1 MTEDILT
8 VEKIENKGFAKRL
21 ETVEEYYFS
30 TKLRQVRQ
38 MISEGK
44 PVLNMG
50 IGSPDLT
57 PPPKAI
63 EAMVKALGDE
73 KAHEYQSYQGLP
85 ELRKGIAD
93 FYKSQFDVALDPN
106 IEILPLM
113 GSKEGIM
120 HISLAFLNEGD
131 EVLIPDP
138 GYPTYSSVTNLVG
151 AKSVFYD
158 LKEQNNW
165 MPDLEALENRDLS
178 KVKLMWINYPHMPTG
193 TAGSLELFESLV
205 AFAKRHQIVLLND
218 NPYSFV
224 LNDNPISIF
233 QIEGAKEVALEL
245 NSLSKTFNMSGWRI
259 GMVFG
264 KQEFIDAILKIKS
277 NMDSGMFY
285 GIQKGAIEALKLGS
299 EWFDSQN
306 KIYKRRRKLIFQLA
320 EKLGCTFNKEAVGM
334 FVWAKL
340 PFGNRSS
347 ETFIDTFLIEKN
359 IFLTPGTIFGKNGE
373 GYIRFSLCIREEKIQ
388 EAIDRLD

>member
-85 ELRKGIAD
+85 ELRKEIAD
-93 FYKSQFDVALDPN
+93 FYKSQFDVALHPN
-106 IEILPLM
+106 TEILPLM

-193 TAGSLELFESLV
+193 TAGSLELFERLV
-205 AFAKRHQIVLLND
+205 AFAKRNQIVLVND

-233 QIEGAKEVALEL
+233 QIEEAKEVALEL

-259 GMVFG
+259 GMVSG

>member
-165 MPDLEALENRDLS
+165 MPDLEALESRDLS

-193 TAGSLELFESLV
+193 TGGSLELFESLV

-259 GMVFG
+259 GMVSG

-373 GYIRFSLCIREEKIQ
+373 GYIRFSLCIPEEKIQ